1 MQHNTIN
8 KPENSKAEK
17 VREEPVKDIS
27 LGQNKKI
34 SRKQFFQRIGL
45 ISLLPLAGIWFSTAE
60 RTKIRERQLK
70 TINIPSNVPFG
81 VSFFGS
87 VIVSKNDEHTNIF
100 SAKCT
105 HLGCI
110 INKSEDG
117 ALVCPCHGSRFSAN
131 GKVIK
136 GPADKSLEKLPYKT
150 NPRTGEITVEVLV

>member
-1 MQHNTIN
+1 MLHNKIN
-8 KPENSKAEK
+8 KPENSKAKE

-45 ISLLPLAGIWFSTAE
+45 ISLLPLAGIWFSAAE
-60 RTKIRERQLK
+60 RAQIRERQIK
-70 TINIPSNVPFG
+70 TIDIPSNVPYG
-81 VSFFGS
+81 ISFFGA
-87 VIVSKNDEHTNIF
+87 VIVSKNDEQTNIF

>member
-1 MQHNTIN
+1 MKHNTIN
-8 KPENSKAEK
+8 KAENSKAEEVK
-17 VREEPVKDIS
+17 EETVKNLS
-27 LGQNKKI
+27 LGQNKKL

-60 RTKIRERQLK
+60 RTKIRETQLK
-70 TINIPSNVPFG
+70 IINIPSNVPFG

-136 GPADKSLEKLPYKT
+136 GPADKSLEKLYYKT
-150 NPRTGEITVEVLV
+150 NPRTGEITVEVLA